1 MNLAA
6 MVRNVAQMLVE
17 RRYAHRQFRY
27 QGRACSTL
35 SAMKDNLVRLL
46 LGDCEQ
52 QRRLLE
58 HLVLHLASAVDAVR
72 PNRSFPRHNPGK
84 LKPDFIR
91 RTSGRLKLTPLSGRV
106 ARLREFGSTPRKPAV
121 KTLLV

>member
-6 MVRNVAQMLVE
+6 MVRNVAQMLAE

-35 SAMKDNLVRLL
+35 SAMKDNLVRFL

-52 QRRLLE
+52 QRRLLK
-58 HLVLHLASAVDAVR
+58 HLVLHLASAVGAVL
-72 PNRSFPRHNPGK
+72 PNRSFPRHDPSK
-84 LKPDFIR
+84 LKPGFH
-91 RTSGRLKLTPLSGRV
+91 PAY
-106 ARLREFGSTPRKPAV
+106 ARAA
-121 KTLLV
+121 